1 MDTFY
6 LNIINIG
13 VTLMHHTLGL
23 DYALSLVGT
32 FSMLICIVLQ

>member
-6 LNIINIG
+6 LNTVNLR

-32 FSMLICIVLQ
+32 FSMLSCIVLQ